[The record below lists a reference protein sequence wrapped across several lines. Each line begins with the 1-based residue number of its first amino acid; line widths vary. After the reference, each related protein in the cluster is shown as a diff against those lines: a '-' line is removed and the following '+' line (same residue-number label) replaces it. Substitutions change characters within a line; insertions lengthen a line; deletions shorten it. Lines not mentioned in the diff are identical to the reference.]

1 MNKIA
6 SSKRNLTLVM
16 DLYELTM
23 SYNYFKQGRKDEV
36 VYFDMFFRK
45 NPDKA
50 GFSIFAGL
58 QQLIECIG
66 DLHFSEEDIS
76 YLRSLHKFDEEF
88 FDYLKEFK
96 FTGSLYSVEEGTY
109 VFPNEPLIT
118 VKAKIIEAQLLE
130 TLLLVTINHQSLIA
144 TKANRVVQVSKGR
157 KVFEFGARRGQ
168 GYDSA
173 VYGARAAYIGGVDAT
188 ATVLAGQ
195 MFDIPVV
202 GTMAHS
208 FVQSFETEY
217 EAFEAYAN
225 VYPDGCILLVDTY
238 DTLNSG
244 VVNAIK
250 IAKKV
255 LEPKGKKLSGIRLDS
270 GDIAYLTKEAR
281 KMLDDAG
288 LEYVS
293 ISASNSLDE
302 YLIRSLLEQGAKIDG
317 FGVGENMIVSKSS
330 PVFGGVYKLVALE
343 NSGKVIPKIKIS
355 ENTEKITNP
364 GYKKVYRIFD
374 KDSKKARA
382 DIIMFYDE
390 VIDCSKDLKICH
402 QTDVW
407 KSQIVN
413 GGTYFVEELQK
424 EIYKDGELK
433 YTFKPVKDIKEYC
446 IDQKQ
451 YFWDELFRLEYP
463 QDYYVDLSESL
474 LQYKLQLLK
483 EKKGGH

>member
-1 MNKIA
+1 MEKVT
-6 SSKRNLTLVM
+6 SSARNLTLLM

-36 VYFDMFFRK
+36 VYFDMFYRK
-45 NPDKA
+45 NPDEG

-58 QQLIECIG
+58 QQLIECI
-66 DLHFSEEDIS
+66 DHLHFSEEDIS

-88 FDYLKEFK
+88 FDYLRSFK
-96 FTGSLYSVEEGTY
+96 FTGSLFSVAEGTY
-109 VFPNEPLIT
+109 VFANEPLIT

-144 TKANRVVQVSKGR
+144 TKANRVVRVSKGR

-173 VYGARAAYIGGVDAT
+173 VYGARAAYIGGVNAT

-217 EAFEAYAN
+217 EAFESYAS

-244 VVNAIK
+244 IPNAIK
-250 IAKKV
+250 LAQEYLI
-255 LEPKGKKLSGIRLDS
+255 PRGKKLLGIRLDS
-270 GDIAYLTKEAR
+270 GDIAYLTKKAR
-281 KMLDDAG
+281 QMLDDAG
-288 LEYVS
+288 LDHVE
-293 ISASNSLDE
+293 ISVSNSLDE
-302 YLIRSLLEQGAKIDG
+302 YLIRSLLEQDAKIDG
-317 FGVGENMIVSKSS
+317 FGVGENMIVSKNS
-330 PVFGGVYKLVALE
+330 PVFGGVYKLVAIE
-343 NSGKVIPKIKIS
+343 KDGDVVPKIKIS

-364 GYKKVYRIFD
+364 GFKKLYRIFD
-374 KDSKKARA
+374 NESKKAVA
-382 DIIMFYDE
+382 DLLAFHDEIIDS
-390 VIDCSKDLKICH
+390 SKDLKICH
-402 QTDVW
+402 QTNIW
-407 KSQIVN
+407 KSKVIEAN
-413 GGTYFVEELQK
+413 TYHVELLQK
-424 EIYKDGELK
+424 PIYQDGVCVYDKKSLSTIREYSSTQKEL
-433 YTFKPVKDIKEYC
+433 
-446 IDQKQ
+446 
-451 YFWDELFRLEYP
+451 FWDELFRLEFP

-474 LQYKLQLLK
+474 LQYKLQMLK
-483 EKKGGH
+483 DKKAGM